1 MVRKLHVEPIK
12 DKDKINIGS
21 HYDEKHFNI
30 KIYENT
36 DCYVGNKLLFSFRK
50 KVLDNKK
57 WLPIAKQHLQKP
69 ILTSDRR
76 KIAGAA
82 KSRELVY
89 SGIIGYYDRL
99 TPQMKL
105 LLGVHKAGR
114 ATAFTANYPE
124 DWHAVM
130 PMFQILSKWYKKIS
144 PFYYKIQ
151 KKETSQVEKNLL
163 IPQTVFSTVTVNK
176 DWRTATHTDRGN
188 FSEALSCI
196 AVLGE
201 NFTGGLLGFPRYK
214 VAVAVGPG
222 DAILMDGHEP
232 HCNTEL
238 QIKQNGTRF
247 SMVCYLRED
256 MKLFHKPVVL
266 GDHIYYIEK

>member
-1 MVRKLHVEPIK
+1 MVRELRFEPIEEK
-12 DKDKINIGS
+12 EDSIKIGS
-21 HYDEKHFNI
+21 HYNENYFKI

-36 DCYVGNKLLFSFRK
+36 DCYVGDKLLFSFRK

-57 WLPIAKQHLQKP
+57 WLPIAKTHLQKP
-69 ILTSDRR
+69 ILTSGNR
-76 KIAGAA
+76 KMAGIT
-82 KSRELVY
+82 KSRVY

-105 LLGVHKAGR
+105 LLGVHKAAR
-114 ATAFTANYPE
+114 ATAFTANYPI
-124 DWHAVM
+124 DWQSVR
-130 PMFQILSKWYKKIS
+130 PMFQILSKWYKKVS
-144 PFYYKIQ
+144 PFYYNIQ
-151 KKETSQVEKNLL
+151 KKEASRVEKNLL
-163 IPQTVFSTVTVNK
+163 IPHTVFSTVTVNK

-188 FSEALSCI
+188 FSDALSCI

-201 NFTGGLLGFPRYK
+201 NFSGGLLGFPRYK
-214 VAVAVGPG
+214 VVVAVEPG

-238 QIKQNGTRF
+238 KIQNNGTRF

-256 MKLFHKPVVL
+256 ISLFHKPVVL
-266 GDHIYYIEK
+266 GNHLYYIE